1 MILCESNYVIVI
13 FARDRKES
21 WEDIF
26 FHDTIIRSESN
37 YVIVIFSRNEKESWG
52 RYIFSRYDYTKWEQ
66 LRNSNIFEE

>member
-26 FHDTIIRSESN
+26 FHDTIIRSGSN

-52 RYIFSRYDYTKWEQ
+52 RYIFS
-66 LRNSNIFEE
+66 